1 MLTKRDIE
9 INKTYIINSR
19 NNFELVRNLKLYD
32 DGGSIRI
39 NGRYYEY
46 RNLRLF
52 NKIDNKFIEQERSND
67 LEIWENI
74 TN

>member
-1 MLTKRDIE
+1 MLTKSDIE

-52 NKIDNKFIEQERSND
+52 NKIGEKFIEQERSND
-67 LEIWENI
+67 LEI
-74 TN
+74 